1 MNIVGLAGNATR
13 DPETHTFGEDN
24 SVTKFGL
31 AWNQRKKSGDDWID
45 VAHFFDIT
53 VWGNY
58 GQLIASKLRKGDFCS
73 VEGRLNFETWEGDDG
88 KRSKVSITANKVEG
102 DFQYRKKGE
111 APATDH
117 PLDDA
122 EPKQT
127 KSKAKASQ
135 NDEDIPF

>member
-13 DPETHTFGEDN
+13 DPETHEFGDDN

-45 VAHFFDIT
+45 VPHFFDIT
-53 VWGNY
+53 VWGKY

-73 VEGRLNFETWEGDDG
+73 VEGRLNFESWETDEGT
-88 KRSKVSITANKVEG
+88 KRSRVSVTAQKVEG

-111 APATDH
+111 APANSDS
-117 PLDDA
+117 LD
-122 EPKQT
+122 EPT
-127 KSKAKASQ
+127 KTAVGAD
-135 NDEDIPF
+135 DEIPF